1 MVKMKDVT
9 IDLVKLYNFR
19 IHEGYKLKLNQ
30 KITSIL
36 GENGCGKTSVLEAIY
51 IALQGKSFRAVDRE
65 ILRRESEYYKI
76 EVVFSSGEKVVV
88 SYDGQKKTFL
98 VQDKKCVRLPRKNKY
113 PVVLFLPED
122 LHLVASSPT
131 SKREYFDRFLVQLDE
146 GYSSNLSKY
155 NKALKQRN
163 ELLKQD
169 GVDAQQLF
177 SWDILLA
184 NYGVAIR
191 KKREELIS
199 EINKEFTKVYRGI
212 AENDDSVE
220 IKYKSYTG
228 EVLESEYVRLLNLDF
243 SRDVLTG
250 HTNFGVHKD
259 DFEFIFN
266 GSDAEGSAS
275 RGELRSMIL
284 ALKFIEAKILE
295 RVNGRKPIVMLDDVF
310 SELDK
315 NRRKS
320 LMKNFQENQII
331 LTSVEKV

>member
-1 MVKMKDVT
+1 MKDVT

-30 KITSIL
+30 KITSVL

-65 ILRRESEYYKI
+65 IVRREEEFYKI
-76 EVVFSSGEKVVV
+76 EVTLSSGEKMVVN
-88 SYDGQKKTFL
+88 YDGQKKVFL
-98 VQDKKCVRLPRKNKY
+98 IRDKKYARLPRKNKY

-131 SKREYFDRFLVQLDE
+131 RKREYFDRFLSQLDE
-146 GYSSNLSKY
+146 RYSGNLSKY

-169 GVDAQQLF
+169 SVNAEQLF

-191 KKREELIS
+191 KKREELIMQ
-199 EINKEFTKVYRGI
+199 INEELTEVYRGI
-212 AENDDSVE
+212 AENDDEVE
-220 IKYKSYTG
+220 VRYKSYTG
-228 EVLESEYVRLLNLDF
+228 EVSESEYVRLLNLDF
-243 SRDVLTG
+243 ERDVLTG

-259 DFEFIFN
+259 DFEFMFN
-266 GSDAEGSAS
+266 GSDADGSAS

-295 RVNGRKPIVMLDDVF
+295 RVNARKPIVLLDDVF

-320 LMKNFQENQII
+320 LMKNFRENQII
-331 LTSVEKV
+331 LTSVEEV